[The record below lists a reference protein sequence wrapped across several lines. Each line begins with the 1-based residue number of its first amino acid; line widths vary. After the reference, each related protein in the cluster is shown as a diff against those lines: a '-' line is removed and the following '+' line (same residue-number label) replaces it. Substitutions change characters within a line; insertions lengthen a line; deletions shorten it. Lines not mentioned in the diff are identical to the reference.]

1 MVPIIGQ
8 RQCWFARHRG
18 RIGEKRDVGLVEW
31 PPGVIFESQQDGVF
45 VSNAK
50 SLRAGGGPVTYED
63 AKSAVAV
70 AIVVLVAENG
80 DGRRSVV
87 EVVAVAPSLRD
98 DEAAAVLNDDE
109 DRAKCITKE
118 EGAKE
123 STSALSPNNVNQS
136 VQSAPTTT
144 ENALSHSFGPYVQ
157 DQHVFGAG
165 PPSPPATYARCGRR
179 SLELPLCTAK
189 PCATVAHPSSTPPSR
204 CTDKRAS

>member
-1 MVPIIGQ
+1 MEGAWSRWEDGVVAGCGGGASDPSAMVPIIGQ

-18 RIGEKRDVGLVEW
+18 RIGEKRDVGLAEW
-31 PPGVIFESQQDGVF
+31 PPGVIFASQQAGVF
-45 VSNAK
+45 VSNARW

-70 AIVVLVAENG
+70 AIDVLVAENG

-87 EVVAVAPSLRD
+87 EVVAMAPSLRE

-109 DRAKCITKE
+109 DRAKCITNE

-136 VQSAPTTT
+136 VQSTPTTTT

-157 DQHVFGAG
+157 DQHAFGAG
-165 PPSPPATYARCGRR
+165 PPARLLRPMWKAV
-179 SLELPLCTAK
+179 S
-189 PCATVAHPSSTPPSR
+189 
-204 CTDKRAS
+204 